1 MAKFFAAE
9 RKLIIILIILRKVK
23 RFSLKKSIIAYIF
36 EQVFAKVLAVI
47 NVSVNEIFS
56 IQKLCFLIFGA
67 GIQNYFVCDI

>member
-47 NVSVNEIFS
+47 NVSVNKIFS
-56 IQKLCFLIFGA
+56 IQKLCFLIF
-67 GIQNYFVCDI
+67 

>member
-1 MAKFFAAE
+1 MAKFFTAE

-67 GIQNYFVCDI
+67 GI

>member
-67 GIQNYFVCDI
+67 GIQNYFYCDI